1 MIRSFKHRGLKEL
14 FETGRSR
21 RVRTDLQRRI
31 IRRLDTLDSAGE
43 LAALNIPGFDFHRLH
58 GKPTRYSIH
67 INGPFCLTFEW
78 EDGDAMRVNLEQY
91 H

>member
-21 RVRTDLQRRI
+21 RVRTDLQRRA
-31 IRRLDTLDSAGE
+31 IRRLDTLDSASE
-43 LAALNIPGFDFHRLH
+43 LAALNIPGFDFHRLR
-58 GKPTRYSIH
+58 GKPARYSIH
-67 INGPFCLTFEW
+67 INGPFCVTFEW
-78 EDGDAMRVNLEQY
+78 EDGDAIQVDLEQY

>member
-21 RVRTDLQRRI
+21 RVRTDLRRRA
-31 IRRLDTLDSAGE
+31 IRRLDTLDSASE
-43 LAALNIPGFDFHRLH
+43 LAALNIPGFDFHRLR

-78 EDGDAMRVNLEQY
+78 EDGDAIRVDLEQY

>member
-14 FETGRSR
+14 FEVGRSR
-21 RVRTDLQRRI
+21 RVRSDLQQRAL
-31 IRRLDTLDSAGE
+31 RRLDALDSASE
-43 LAALNIPGFDFHRLH
+43 LSALNIPGFNFHKLH

-78 EDGDAMRVNLEQY
+78 EENDAIRVDLEQY

>member
-21 RVRTDLQRRI
+21 RIPIDLQRRA
-31 IRRLDTLDSAGE
+31 IRRLDTLDSAGA
-43 LAALNIPGFDFHRLH
+43 LATLNIPGFEFHRLH

-78 EDGDAMRVNLEQY
+78 DSGDAIRVDLEQY